1 MFKQLVYL
9 IAIITICFINEVW
22 FQKVRTCNI
31 FNVPC
36 FTLTIKDLA
45 TLDIKLEKGMI
56 DRFWN

>member
-1 MFKQLVYL
+1 MFKKLVYL

-36 FTLTIKDLA
+36 FTLKIKDRGNLGY
-45 TLDIKLEKGMI
+45 LRKG
-56 DRFWN
+56 